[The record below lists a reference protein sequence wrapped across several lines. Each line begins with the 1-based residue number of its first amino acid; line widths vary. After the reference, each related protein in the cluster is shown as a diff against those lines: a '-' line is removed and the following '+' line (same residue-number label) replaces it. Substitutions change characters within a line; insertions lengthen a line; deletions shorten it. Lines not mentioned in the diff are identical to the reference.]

1 MAPMPSPLHPR
12 FALGALGPAWLVL
25 GCCGG
30 GGVGPLASWE
40 PRAAV
45 EAPVALVSPAPATPA
60 APALQPQPTEDEPL
74 SDDLAMFGGWG
85 TGGCIG
91 LSTDVRPPACS
102 EPTGCYKL
110 TLMDLSLVVVATTG
124 GVSKATADRS
134 FGSGLFPAT
143 TDTVRACFAF
153 ELERGRPPT
162 GALMLRLSGVA
173 GACASSG
180 DVVVLERSVGDKTAS
195 CVRDALVREQ
205 LPSGTGPATIDLAVT
220 MSGM

>member
-1 MAPMPSPLHPR
+1 M
-12 FALGALGPAWLVL
+12 
-25 GCCGG
+25 
-30 GGVGPLASWE
+30 
-40 PRAAV
+40 
-45 EAPVALVSPAPATPA
+45 
-60 APALQPQPTEDEPL
+60 
-74 SDDLAMFGGWG
+74 
-85 TGGCIG
+85 
-91 LSTDVRPPACS
+91 
-102 EPTGCYKL
+102 L

-180 DVVVLERSVGDKTAS
+180 DVVVLERSVGEKTAS